1 MDAVEYL
8 KTLDR
13 ICRTHQACDG
23 CPILDCG
30 KIGCGVSD
38 SAPIEL
44 IDTVEVVEQWA
55 KEHPEET
62 RQTRFLKEYP
72 NARTD
77 WEDVLSVCPHLID
90 QTVEC
95 PVQKRCLEECW
106 VCRRKYWSEEVPDD
120 D

>member
-8 KTLDR
+8 KELDR
-13 ICRTHQACDG
+13 MCRAHKACDG

-44 IDTVEVVEQWA
+44 VDTVEIVEQWS
-55 KEHPEET
+55 KEHPART
-62 RQTRFLKEYP
+62 RQSVFLEWYP
-72 NARTD
+72 NAKVNRD
-77 WEDVLSVCPHLID
+77 GALDI
-90 QTVEC
+90 C
-95 PVQKRCLEECW
+95 PVLIEGKSCGAFNAGCLICSEC
-106 VCRRKYWSEEVPDD
+106 RSNYWSQEAPDD

>member
-8 KTLDR
+8 TELNR
-13 ICRTHQACDG
+13 MCRAHQACDG

-44 IDTVEVVEQWA
+44 VDTVEIVEQWS
-55 KEHPEET
+55 KEHPVRT
-62 RQTRFLKEYP
+62 RQSVFLERYP
-72 NARTD
+72 DTLLVGGAIYICPIYIDGGSCYNYHGGTD
-77 WEDVLSVCPHLID
+77 CSKCK
-90 QTVEC
+90 Q
-95 PVQKRCLEECW
+95 
-106 VCRRKYWSEEVPDD
+106 KYWSQEVPDD